1 MAEYI
6 DLYNAAREPL
16 NRVWQRGVPLP
27 EGAWRLG
34 VRVWIGNSS
43 GQYLISQRNPNL
55 YSHPLFWESTGGGVS
70 AGETSRTA
78 AVRELYEELGI
89 STQEDAI
96 LFLNTELVSRGPEFL
111 DNYYLQCDAALSELR
126 LQPEEVNDARWASLQ
141 EIQALIEQG
150 VFYGTIDPLNRIPD
164 VTVQPTAEQ

>member
-27 EGAWRLG
+27 EGTWRLG

-70 AGETSRTA
+70 AGESSRTA

-89 STQEDAI
+89 STQEDAL

-111 DNYYLQCDAALSELR
+111 DNCNCSVH
-126 LQPEEVNDARWASLQ
+126 P
-141 EIQALIEQG
+141 
-150 VFYGTIDPLNRIPD
+150 
-164 VTVQPTAEQ
+164 